1 MNKNIS
7 FHENNLKVRLNKKQN
22 LTSYVRKS
30 VLKGS

>member
-7 FHENNLKVRLNKKQN
+7 FHENNLKVRLTKEQN